1 MIPIALFAWVVARPC
16 SQLSAPYRPRSPLA
30 LHIGRRSASL
40 PAPPL
45 SQLRDPHFTTSP
57 PILCVGSH
65 SSSLPAEGSSWDEL
79 ASCLILLWDVTM
91 GSACRIR
98 LAIGPGLGL
107 AVHLLGLAVVH
118 LLGLAVH
125 LLGHG
130 LRHRDGLNDL
140 GLAVLL
146 LLHRDGH
153 GGDMRG

>member
-1 MIPIALFAWVVARPC
+1 
-16 SQLSAPYRPRSPLA
+16 
-30 LHIGRRSASL
+30 
-40 PAPPL
+40 
-45 SQLRDPHFTTSP
+45 
-57 PILCVGSH
+57 VGSH

-79 ASCLILLWDVTM
+79 ASCLILLWDVIM

-125 LLGHG
+125 LLGRG

-146 LLHRDGH
+146 VLHRDGH